1 MYIFSIQDTLIKL
14 ISDSI
19 NIYLIY
25 IIRFIVGILAIFIY
39 SWIKNIKLIFKTY
52 YPFITILRVSGFL
65 LGFSL
70 YYFYL

>member
-39 SWIKNIKLIFKTY
+39 CWIKNIKLIFKTY